1 MARASSRPLFAETL
15 APDRLAALYRATRQ
29 RTLALIEG
37 LAPEDMTVQSMEDAS
52 PTKWHL
58 AHTSWFFEEFVL
70 RPHLA
75 GYASPD
81 ERFAFLFNS
90 YYVAAGPRF
99 ARDRRGLVT
108 RPTVAEVLD
117 YRAGVD
123 AAMARLL
130 DSGEAPA
137 DLIELG
143 CHHEM
148 QHQELLLT
156 DLLHV
161 LSHNPLLPVYRA
173 PTPLASVEAAPA
185 GWQRFEG
192 GIVEIGHGGD
202 SFAYDCEGPRHQALL
217 RPYELATRA
226 VTCGEWLEFMAD
238 GGYETPG
245 LWLMDGFA
253 TARREGWEAPGYW
266 WRDEGGGAGD
276 GSGDG
281 GWMTFSLRGP
291 QPVDPQAPVSHVSY
305 YEAEAFARWAGARL
319 PSEFEWERAAGP
331 VQPGNTLESGAL
343 RPRRALA
350 GSGAGSGDGLLQLWG
365 DVWEWTGSSYLPYP
379 GFRAPEGAV
388 GEYNGKF
395 MVNQF
400 VLRGG
405 SALTPRDQLRPTY
418 RNFFYPHQRW
428 QMTGLR
434 LARDA

>member
-1 MARASSRPLFAETL
+1 MARSASQPLFAETL
-15 APDRLAALYRATRQ
+15 APDRLAELFRATRE
-29 RTLALIEG
+29 RTLALTEG

-70 RPHLA
+70 RPHLD
-75 GYASPD
+75 GYRSED

-90 YYVAAGPRF
+90 YYVKAGPRF
-99 ARDRRGLVT
+99 ARHQRGLVT

-117 YRAGVD
+117 YRASVD
-123 AAMARLL
+123 AAMSRLL
-130 DSGEAPA
+130 ERGDGPA

-156 DLLHV
+156 DLLHA
-161 LSHNPLLPVYRA
+161 LSHNPLQPVYRA
-173 PTPLASVEAAPA
+173 PTPVESIEAAPA
-185 GWQRFEG
+185 GWVAFEG
-192 GIVEIGHGGD
+192 GIVEIGHGGE
-202 SFAYDCEGPRHQALL
+202 SFAFDCEGPRHEVLL
-217 RPYELATRA
+217 RPYELASRA
-226 VTCGEWLEFMAD
+226 VTCGEWLAFMAD
-238 GGYETPG
+238 GGYETPD
-245 LWLMDGFA
+245 LWLMDGYA
-253 TARREGWEAPGYW
+253 TVEREGWRAPAYW
-266 WRDEGGGAGD
+266 QQDE
-276 GSGDG
+276 DG
-281 GWMTFSLRGP
+281 GWATYSLRGA
-291 QPVDPQAPVSHVSY
+291 QPVDPEAPVSHVSY

-319 PSEFEWERAAGP
+319 PSEAEWEHAAGEP
-331 VQPGNTLESGAL
+331 AEGNTLETRAL
-343 RPRRALA
+343 RPRRAGGPGLA
-350 GSGAGSGDGLLQLWG
+350 QLWG
-365 DVWEWTGSSYLPYP
+365 DVWEWTGSAYLPYP

-405 SALTPRDQLRPTY
+405 SAFTPEAQLRRTY
-418 RNFFYPHQRW
+418 RNFFYPHHRW